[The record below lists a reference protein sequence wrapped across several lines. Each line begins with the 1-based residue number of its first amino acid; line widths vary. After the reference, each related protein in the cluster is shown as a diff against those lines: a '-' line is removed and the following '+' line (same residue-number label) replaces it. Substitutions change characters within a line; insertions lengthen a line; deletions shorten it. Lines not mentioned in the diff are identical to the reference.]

1 MYERLE
7 RSRNNAWIAIPI
19 DGGGPGNF
27 DADRVYVFFVFCYHL
42 KDWIKND
49 TSVPEAVRSQ
59 VETFVKNTPSLAL
72 AGDLANGVKHL
83 ARDRPARVD
92 AAARIDVR
100 GPTLSRDH
108 YASGRPRPSLAGR
121 S

>member
-83 ARDRPARVD
+83 ARDRPARGRRRAHRRQGAD
-92 AAARIDVR
+92 AQ
-100 GPTLSRDH
+100 SRPLCFRQ
-108 YASGRPRPSLAGR
+108 APP
-121 S
+121 